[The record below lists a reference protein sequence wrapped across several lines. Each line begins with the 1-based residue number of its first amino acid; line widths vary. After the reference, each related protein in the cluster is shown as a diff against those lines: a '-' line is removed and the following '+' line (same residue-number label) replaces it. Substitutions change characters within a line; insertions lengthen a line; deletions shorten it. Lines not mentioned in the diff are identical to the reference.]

1 MWGIDTVKRRVSQ
14 TFLNFFDVYSQVDQ
28 KAYVDSRKNQNES
41 PMDLRESAANEGTF
55 VMNFEDVP

>member
-41 PMDLRESAANEGTF
+41 PLDLRESANEGTF